1 MSSSNMS
8 TLSKAGHDVAGVST
22 RWAIGFF
29 GALTAL
35 MVLPRLIRFAVRHY
49 AFRLIAEIIAI
60 VSLGLLTEKVVEW
73 TAERERDS
81 ERSQ

>member
-1 MSSSNMS
+1 MS
-8 TLSKAGHDVAGVST
+8 TLSKAGHDVAGAST

-29 GALTAL
+29 GVLTAI

-60 VSLGLLTEKVVEW
+60 VSFGLLTEKVVEW
-73 TAERERDS
+73 AAEHERDS
-81 ERSQ
+81 VASE